1 MRPFLVPSAA
11 LLLGFLVCSASLL
24 SSILS
29 LSLDGSA
36 KVAGFPNFDAV
47 LRGAAQWTACFVAG
61 PALLSGAAGAYW
73 IWFGDPELVDD
84 VVLAELVVLSI
95 GWFLASLVSSTG
107 SGRFWRFHPAA
118 VLDTAMTQIGRFVAT
133 SLVAA
138 ALVYGLARFGAFAI
152 ARVHRDAFEGA
163 LWLGLFWF
171 AALVSAAFSFR
182 RLGLRHSRPAAP
194 AAKPRPASPP
204 AKQRGSRIALSRT
217 PG

>member
-138 ALVYGLARFGAFAI
+138 VAI